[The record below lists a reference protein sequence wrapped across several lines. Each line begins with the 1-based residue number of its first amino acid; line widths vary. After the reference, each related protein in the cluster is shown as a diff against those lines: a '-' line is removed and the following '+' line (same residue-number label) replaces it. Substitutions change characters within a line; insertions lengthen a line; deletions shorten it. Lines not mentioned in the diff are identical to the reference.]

1 MIGFNF
7 MSQSPL
13 PRKLKNLTP
22 GEFAGD
28 FMQSSGD
35 ILILYQEAVS
45 AIIMR
50 EVIQILV
57 VNW

>member
-1 MIGFNF
+1 

-13 PRKLKNLTP
+13 PRKLKKLTP